1 MKQRTYIA
9 IDLKSF
15 YASVECRERGLDP
28 MDTNLVVADESRTDK
43 TICLAV
49 TPSLKNYGI
58 SGRGRLFEVKQHVKE
73 ANAGRQHDAPGRRLV
88 GSSYLFSELQTKPE
102 LAIDFIIAPPRMAYY
117 MEYSTRIYEVYMK
130 HIAPEDIVV
139 YSIDEVFMDVT
150 DYLNTYKLSAHDL
163 AMKIILDVL
172 DTTGITA
179 TAGIGTNLFLCKVAM
194 DIVVYSIDE
203 VFMDVTDYLN
213 TYKLSAHDLAMK
225 IILDVLDTTGI
236 TATAGIGTNLFLC
249 KVAMDIM
256 AKHIPADE
264 NGVRIAELDEMSFRK
279 NLWSHRP
286 LTDFWKVGKGYANKL
301 EANGMFT
308 MGDVARCSIKNEDL
322 LYKLFGK
329 NAELLI
335 DHAWGWEPCTI
346 EAIKAYKPSTNSLG
360 SGQVLHCPYKAD
372 NAKLV
377 LREMADLLVLD
388 LVSKGL
394 ATDQIVIT
402 VGYDIENLTDPK
414 IKSKY
419 HGEITTD
426 HYGRQI
432 PKHAHG
438 TANLDGY
445 TSSTKKIL
453 EAVSELYDRIVD
465 KNLLVRRLNI
475 TAARVMDEASAPKKN
490 EGYEQLDLFT
500 DYAALQE
507 KQEKE
512 KAELEREKKMQ
523 RAMLDIKKKF
533 GKNAILKGM
542 NLEEGATAKDR
553 NEQIGGH
560 KA

>member
-1 MKQRTYIA
+1 MKERTYIA

-49 TPSLKNYGI
+49 TPSLKSYGI
-58 SGRGRLFEVKQHVKE
+58 SGRGRLFEVKQRVKE
-73 ANAGRQHDAPGRRLV
+73 ANAGRRHDAPGRRLE
-88 GSSYLFSELQTKPE
+88 GSSHFFSELQANPE

-130 HIAPEDIVV
+130 YIAPEDIVV

-150 DYLNTYKLSAHDL
+150 DYLNTYKLSPHDL

-172 DTTGITA
+172 ETTGITA

-194 DIVVYSIDE
+194 DIV
-203 VFMDVTDYLN
+203 
-213 TYKLSAHDLAMK
+213 
-225 IILDVLDTTGI
+225 
-236 TATAGIGTNLFLC
+236 
-249 KVAMDIM
+249 

-264 NGVRIAELDEMSFRK
+264 NGVRIAELDEMSYRK
-279 NLWSHRP
+279 TLWAHQP
-286 LTDFWKVGKGYANKL
+286 LTDFWRVGRGIAKKL
-301 EANGMFT
+301 EENGMFT
-308 MGDVARCSIKNEDL
+308 MGDVARCSVHDEDK

-335 DHAWGWEPCTI
+335 DHAWGWEPTTI
-346 EAIKAYKPSTNSLG
+346 EAIKAYRPSTNSLG
-360 SGQVLHCPYKAD
+360 SGQVLHQPYEPEK
-372 NAKLV
+372 AKLV

-388 LVSKGL
+388 LVDKGL
-394 ATDQIVIT
+394 VTDQIVVT
-402 VGYDIENLTDPK
+402 VGYDIENLTDPERSK
-414 IKSKY
+414 KY
-419 HGEITTD
+419 HGAIVRD

-438 TANLDGY
+438 TANLDGH
-445 TSSTKKIL
+445 TSSTKKIMC
-453 EAVSELYDRIVD
+453 AASELFDRIVD

-475 TAARVMDEASAPKKN
+475 VANHVLPEADAPKKN
-490 EGYEQLDLFT
+490 DGFVQLDLFT
-500 DYAALQE
+500 DYAALE
-507 KQEKE
+507 LKQERE
-512 KAELEREKKMQ
+512 RAELEREKKMQ
-523 RAMLDIKKKF
+523 KAMLTIKKKF